1 MRSLPK
7 RNNPLILPE
16 SSPSYE
22 ELLTL
27 RRLGKTHLTVKATQ
41 VGTSNATKPENLGP
55 FEYAHLRAPLPKDL
69 SGSEI
74 FPSHPKQQHP
84 ETYFLMR
91 RSKDGFI
98 SATGMFKI
106 AYPWAKSEEERA
118 EREYIK
124 ARSETSEDEIAGNV
138 WISPLLALELA
149 KEYQMFDWVRA
160 LLDSTEIIQSPAS
173 SKKPITP
180 PPKFDIP
187 ESMEPAE
194 ELAPSTRTRS
204 RRSVSP
210 TKASS
215 PKKNASPRKS
225 RTARATKESSAA
237 ATTAASA
244 TLQAALNGSVDNE
257 SVDESNNAP
266 TSEKPE
272 SAEKKVKKT
281 QSTRSKGAS
290 TKNLKNKASTPVPDE
305 TVADEKVKV
314 NVESTTEVKDE
325 VEVNQTN
332 VSVEMPVSLPDL
344 PPPED
349 TEQMI
354 AQAKQM
360 VEEATKLQEDD
371 TAADASSKKRKSDEV
386 EEDEE
391 STETPAQPT
400 KKARV
405 LEDKLKKERVRNR
418 ALVGV
423 TATLALA

>member
-41 VGTSNATKPENLGP
+41 VGTSNATKPENLGL

-69 SGSEI
+69 RGSEI
-74 FPSHPKQQHP
+74 FPSSKTMQHP

-106 AYPWAKSEEERA
+106 AYPWAKSDEEKA

-138 WISPLLALELA
+138 WISPFLALELA

-160 LLDSTEIIQSPAS
+160 LLDSTEIIQSPAG

-187 ESMEPAE
+187 PSVESAE
-194 ELAPSTRTRS
+194 EPVPSTRTRS
-204 RRSVSP
+204 RRSASP
-210 TKASS
+210 TKFSS

-225 RTARATKESSAA
+225 RATRAAQDSSAA
-237 ATTAASA
+237 ATNAASA
-244 TLQAALNGSVDNE
+244 TLQAALNGSVENE
-257 SVDESNNAP
+257 SVDESNDAATSEQPETAEKDEKDEKEAKDVKDAKPKKSSRSKKQAPAP
-266 TSEKPE
+266 TE
-272 SAEKKVKKT
+272 
-281 QSTRSKGAS
+281 
-290 TKNLKNKASTPVPDE
+290 
-305 TVADEKVKV
+305 VKV
-314 NVESTTEVKDE
+314 NAQPAAEIKDD
-325 VEVNQTN
+325 VEVN
-332 VSVEMPVSLPDL
+332 VSVELPVSLSDL
-344 PPPED
+344 PPAEN

-354 AQAKQM
+354 AEAKKM
-360 VEEATKLQEDD
+360 VEEATKQEEDD
-371 TAADASSKKRKSDEV
+371 TAAEASSSKKRKSDEV
-386 EEDEE
+386 EEEE
-391 STETPAQPT
+391 DKTQATGQPT